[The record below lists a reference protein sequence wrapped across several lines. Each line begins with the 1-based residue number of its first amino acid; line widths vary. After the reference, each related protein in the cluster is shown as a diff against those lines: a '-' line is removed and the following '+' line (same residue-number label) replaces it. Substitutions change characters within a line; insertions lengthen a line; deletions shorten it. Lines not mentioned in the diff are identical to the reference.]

1 MTEPAARSGPA
12 PGGSGGVPCCRA
24 ALDVRLLV
32 ERPGLRLSGEVSLNT
47 HRTWEG
53 ALESLPGMGGAPCLE
68 LAAVTFVD
76 VAGAAALALTAQRLE
91 SGRRIIVDRPPPSL
105 RRTLEA
111 FWSGLAAIEV
121 TG

>member
-1 MTEPAARSGPA
+1 MT
-12 PGGSGGVPCCRA
+12 VPA
-24 ALDVRLLV
+24 ALDVSPLV
-32 ERPGLRLSGEVSLNT
+32 GRPGLRLTGEVSLST
-47 HRTWEG
+47 HPTWEG
-53 ALESLPGMGGAPCLE
+53 ALASLPGLGTLPCLE

-76 VAGAAALALTAQRLE
+76 VAGTAALALTAQRLE

-121 TG
+121 TGCGK